1 MHSRSAGN
9 HVRRCLRIACCL
21 AAVWSAKQ
29 GIAAPVRIAC
39 PVEVPASALQVRI
52 PGGDWSAFI
61 DSPARLVGANV
72 SAGPPGSYATLV
84 GEPDPRSTATMQTVK
99 YRFEREHLRNENWI
113 ECIYGGRP
121 EISLFKRLRDDLA
134 ECTIETRRR
143 ETHEPAQ
150 VRITCKRR

>member
-1 MHSRSAGN
+1 M
-9 HVRRCLRIACCL
+9 RRCLHIAWCL
-21 AAVWSAKQ
+21 AAVLLAKQ
-29 GIAAPVRIAC
+29 SVAAPVQIAC
-39 PVEVPASALQVRI
+39 PLEVPASSLQVRV
-52 PGGDWSAFI
+52 PEGDWAAFV

-84 GEPDPRSTATMQTVK
+84 GEPGPRSSVSVHTVR

-113 ECIYGGRP
+113 ECVYGGRP

-143 ETHEPAQ
+143 EKHESASIN
-150 VRITCKRR
+150 ITCIK

>member
-1 MHSRSAGN
+1 M
-9 HVRRCLRIACCL
+9 RRCLHIGWCL
-21 AAVWSAKQ
+21 AGALISEQ
-29 GIAAPVRIAC
+29 GLAAPVQIAC
-39 PVEVPASALQVRI
+39 PVELPASAFQVRV
-52 PGGDWSAFI
+52 PGGDWAAFV
-61 DSPARLVGANV
+61 DSPAKLVGANV

-84 GEPDPRSTATMQTVK
+84 GEPGARSTASLHTVK

-143 ETHEPAQ
+143 EKHESAQ
-150 VRITCKRR
+150 VRITCTTS